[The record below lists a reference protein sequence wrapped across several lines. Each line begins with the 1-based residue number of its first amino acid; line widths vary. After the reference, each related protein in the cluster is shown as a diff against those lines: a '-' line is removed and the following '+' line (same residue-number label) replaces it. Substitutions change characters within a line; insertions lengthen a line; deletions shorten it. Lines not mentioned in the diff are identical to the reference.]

1 MNSPAEPQVAAV
13 KQRAVTLQDVADEAG
28 VAVST
33 ASRALSNPDRV
44 SAPTRDH
51 VQSVA
56 MRLGYRH
63 SRMATALETGRTPML
78 ALLVADI
85 TNPHNFGLIRGAEA
99 QARAAGYTLII
110 GNTQESPEFER
121 AHAERLGSA
130 VAGFVL
136 ASSRLPDDELLEL
149 AEQRPVVLYN
159 RQVAGL
165 PSVVSDS
172 ADAGRQIID
181 HLAALGHRSL
191 TYLGGPA
198 NAWVDGERSRALS
211 DSAER
216 AGLKV
221 IRRGPFAPT
230 LEGGSA
236 AADIGVASGT
246 TALVA
251 FNDLLAIGVLQ
262 RLQHL
267 GIDVPGEVS
276 VVGFDDIF
284 GSDFCHPPLSTV
296 TAPVEQAGRTLID
309 LLLGARD
316 LVGARDARSAPRIAL
331 PTVLR
336 VRDSTG
342 PVLNLGRLLIS
353 QEFGQRL
360 SDRTRGFGGRQMAAP
375 CEYPQSAA
383 GDCVGVLLS
392 ANRWH
397 DAVVLAGSEQERN
410 RDPVKVRATVEL
422 RESLAG
428 QRVGLSVGIRQGLQQ
443 PPGGVAVTLQETGGE
458 PPLGG
463 TGQHD
468 LRTGLADEFGSLP
481 PRGRLADA

>member
-1 MNSPAEPQVAAV
+1 
-13 KQRAVTLQDVADEAG
+13 VTLQDVADEAG

-33 ASRALSNPDRV
+33 ASRALANPDRV
-44 SAPTRDH
+44 SAPTRNH

-63 SRMATALETGRTPML
+63 NRMAAAPETGRTPML
-78 ALLVADI
+78 ALLVADV

-110 GNTQESPEFER
+110 GNTQESSEFER

-136 ASSRLPDDELLEL
+136 AGSRLPDDELLAL
-149 AEQRPVVLYN
+149 AERRPVVLFN
-159 RQVAGL
+159 RQAADL

-191 TYLGGPA
+191 TYLRGPA
-198 NAWVDGERSRALS
+198 NAWVDGERARALT
-211 DSAER
+211 DFAAR
-216 AGLKV
+216 AGIGV
-221 IRRGPFAPT
+221 MTRGPFAPT

-236 AADIGVASGT
+236 AADIGVASGA

-267 GIDVPGEVS
+267 GIDVPGDVS

-284 GSDFCHPPLSTV
+284 GSDFCRPPLSTV

-309 LLLGARD
+309 LLLD
-316 LVGARDARSAPRIAL
+316 ARDAGRAARIVL

-342 PVLNLGRLLIS
+342 P
-353 QEFGQRL
+353 
-360 SDRTRGFGGRQMAAP
+360 AA
-375 CEYPQSAA
+375 S
-383 GDCVGVLLS
+383 
-392 ANRWH
+392 R
-397 DAVVLAGSEQERN
+397 
-410 RDPVKVRATVEL
+410 
-422 RESLAG
+422 
-428 QRVGLSVGIRQGLQQ
+428 
-443 PPGGVAVTLQETGGE
+443 
-458 PPLGG
+458 
-463 TGQHD
+463 
-468 LRTGLADEFGSLP
+468 
-481 PRGRLADA
+481 

>member
-1 MNSPAEPQVAAV
+1 MGMNPPGELEVAAS
-13 KQRAVTLQDVADEAG
+13 KVTLQDVADEAG
-28 VAVST
+28 VAMST

-44 SAPTRDH
+44 SAATRQH
-51 VQSVA
+51 VQSIA

-63 SRMATALETGRTPML
+63 NRMAAPAETGRPPML

-110 GNTQESPEFER
+110 GDTQESPEYER
-121 AHAERLGSA
+121 AHAERLESA
-130 VAGFVL
+130 VSGFVL
-136 ASSRLPDDELLEL
+136 AGSRLADVDLLEL
-149 AEQRPVVLYN
+149 AGQRPVVLYN
-159 RQVAGL
+159 RQASSL

-211 DSAER
+211 ESAER
-216 AGLKV
+216 AGIKV
-221 IRRGPFAPT
+221 LTRGPFAPT

-236 AADIGVASGT
+236 AADIGVASGA

-262 RLQHL
+262 RLGHL
-267 GIDVPGEVS
+267 GIDVPGGVS

-284 GSDFCHPPLSTV
+284 GADFCHPPLSTV

-309 LLLGARD
+309 LLLNP
-316 LVGARDARSAPRIAL
+316 RDARCAPHIML
-331 PTVLR
+331 PGVLR

-342 PVLNLGRLLIS
+342 SAPAPSNK
-353 QEFGQRL
+353 GQ
-360 SDRTRGFGGRQMAAP
+360 F
-375 CEYPQSAA
+375 
-383 GDCVGVLLS
+383 
-392 ANRWH
+392 
-397 DAVVLAGSEQERN
+397 
-410 RDPVKVRATVEL
+410 
-422 RESLAG
+422 
-428 QRVGLSVGIRQGLQQ
+428 
-443 PPGGVAVTLQETGGE
+443 
-458 PPLGG
+458 
-463 TGQHD
+463 
-468 LRTGLADEFGSLP
+468 
-481 PRGRLADA
+481 

>member
-1 MNSPAEPQVAAV
+1 MNSPAERGEAGEPEVAAA
-13 KQRAVTLQDVADEAG
+13 KRRAVTLQDVADEAG

-33 ASRALSNPDRV
+33 ASRALANPDRV
-44 SAPTRDH
+44 SAPTRTH
-51 VQSVA
+51 VQAVA
-56 MRLGYRH
+56 TRLGYRH
-63 SRMATALETGRTPML
+63 NRMAAVIETDRTPML
-78 ALLVADI
+78 ALLVADV

-99 QARAAGYTLII
+99 QARAGGYTLII

-136 ASSRLPDDELLEL
+136 AGSRLPDDELLEL
-149 AEQRPVVLYN
+149 AEQRPIVLFN
-159 RQVAGL
+159 RQVTGL

-191 TYLGGPA
+191 TYLRGPA
-198 NAWVDGERSRALS
+198 NAWVDGERARALS
-211 DSAER
+211 DFAAR
-216 AGLKV
+216 AGIEV
-221 IRRGPFAPT
+221 MTRGPFAPT

-236 AADIGVASGT
+236 AADIGVATGA

-267 GIDVPGEVS
+267 GIDVPGDVS

-284 GSDFCHPPLSTV
+284 GSDFCRPPLSTV

-309 LLLGARD
+309 LLLDARD
-316 LVGARDARSAPRIAL
+316 VGRAARIVL

-342 PVLNLGRLLIS
+342 P
-353 QEFGQRL
+353 
-360 SDRTRGFGGRQMAAP
+360 AA
-375 CEYPQSAA
+375 S
-383 GDCVGVLLS
+383 
-392 ANRWH
+392 R
-397 DAVVLAGSEQERN
+397 
-410 RDPVKVRATVEL
+410 
-422 RESLAG
+422 
-428 QRVGLSVGIRQGLQQ
+428 
-443 PPGGVAVTLQETGGE
+443 
-458 PPLGG
+458 
-463 TGQHD
+463 
-468 LRTGLADEFGSLP
+468 
-481 PRGRLADA
+481 

>member
-1 MNSPAEPQVAAV
+1 MKPPSEPVVAAARG
-13 KQRAVTLQDVADEAG
+13 RAVTLADVADEAG

-44 SAPTRDH
+44 SAPTREH

-56 MRLGYRH
+56 TRLGYRH
-63 SRMATALETGRTPML
+63 NRMATTPEAGRTPML

-110 GNTQESPEFER
+110 GDTQESPEFEW
-121 AHAERLGSA
+121 AHAERLESA

-136 ASSRLPDDELLEL
+136 AGSRLPDDELLEL
-149 AEQRPVVLYN
+149 AGQRPVVLFN
-159 RQVAGL
+159 RQAASL

-211 DSAER
+211 EFAER
-216 AGLKV
+216 AGIKV
-221 IRRGPFAPT
+221 MRRGPFAPT
-230 LEGGSA
+230 RDGGSA

-267 GIDVPGEVS
+267 GIDVPGDVS

-284 GSDFCHPPLSTV
+284 GSDFCRPPLSTV

-309 LLLGARD
+309 LLLNARD
-316 LVGARDARSAPRIAL
+316 VRRAPRIVL

-342 PVLNLGRLLIS
+342 P
-353 QEFGQRL
+353 
-360 SDRTRGFGGRQMAAP
+360 AA
-375 CEYPQSAA
+375 A
-383 GDCVGVLLS
+383 S
-392 ANRWH
+392 ANK
-397 DAVVLAGSEQERN
+397 EQ
-410 RDPVKVRATVEL
+410 
-422 RESLAG
+422 
-428 QRVGLSVGIRQGLQQ
+428 
-443 PPGGVAVTLQETGGE
+443 
-458 PPLGG
+458 
-463 TGQHD
+463 
-468 LRTGLADEFGSLP
+468 F
-481 PRGRLADA
+481 